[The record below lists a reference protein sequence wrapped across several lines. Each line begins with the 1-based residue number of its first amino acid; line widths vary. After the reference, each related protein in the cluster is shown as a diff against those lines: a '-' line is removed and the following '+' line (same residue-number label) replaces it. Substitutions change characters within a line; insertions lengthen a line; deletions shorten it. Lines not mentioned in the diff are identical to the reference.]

1 MFLEITFLSP
11 YSPAQHW
18 LQDFKCSLYH
28 VQMLEGLE
36 QLSTI
41 VFFFKFYFQL
51 RFFKYRFR
59 FNFLPYLV

>member
-41 VFFFKFYFQL
+41 VFFFLILFSIKIL
-51 RFFKYRFR
+51 
-59 FNFLPYLV
+59 